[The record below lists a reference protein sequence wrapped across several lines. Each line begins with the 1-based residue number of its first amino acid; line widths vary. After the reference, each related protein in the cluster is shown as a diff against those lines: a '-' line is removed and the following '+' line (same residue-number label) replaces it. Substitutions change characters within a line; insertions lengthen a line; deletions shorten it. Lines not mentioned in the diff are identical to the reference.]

1 MNLISNTITGISHDL
16 IKTEILFFIAE
27 AKATGASLI
36 KLYAQDAQTNAVIK
50 ILKNEKRA
58 GSIQLFVHSDSLEEK
73 TTEMEYLKNI
83 YPSLS
88 EISSQQ
94 KFFLL
99 KV

>member
-1 MNLISNTITGISHDL
+1 MNLISNTITGSSHDL

-27 AKATGASLI
+27 AKATGADLM
-36 KLYAQDAQTNAVIK
+36 KLYAQDTQKSAIIK
-50 ILKNEKRA
+50 ILKNAKRT

-83 YPSLS
+83 YPSIG
-88 EISSQQ
+88 EINSQQ
-94 KFFLL
+94 QFFLL